1 MERSPYANLRRVI
14 LVSMIL
20 VPLTTFILILGI
32 GYYYFTTSLESSTIA
47 TIKRIVEDHR
57 HMIDSFLTNRKANLE
72 FVLDSYG
79 SQELADPE
87 KLHDILLN
95 LQKESNTFVD
105 LGLFDQEGVHVNYQ
119 GPYKLVGKNYAEAP
133 WFREVLKKG
142 QYVSDIFLGHR
153 RIPHF
158 VIALKRET
166 AGKTWVIRSTIDTY
180 MFNDLVKKIRIG
192 KTGEAY
198 LLNADGIFQTERR
211 SGGNLMNKDPE
222 LMERPSSHT
231 GIKTFIEENS
241 RGDEYLCATTWLKDK
256 NWLLVV
262 RQEKADAFRFLR
274 AAAYV
279 IVLVT
284 FLGGGAIVGIAFLL
298 TGRIVRRM
306 ERLDTEREELGG
318 QLIRASRLAE
328 LGEMATGFAHEIN
341 NPLQVMKSEHALID
355 SIVSE
360 LKEKGDLQPS
370 ESLSELEDSM
380 EQIDLQINRCGAIT
394 QSILKFG
401 RQSEPVVEDIALQKY
416 IPEITTMVEK
426 KAAVQGITL
435 TQEISENTPPVHGDR
450 GQLQQVLLNL
460 YNNAIDAI
468 TSRHGAQGGE
478 LVVGAGEK
486 EDGKVEIFVR
496 DNGSGISPEDRKKIF
511 SPFFTTKP
519 VGKGTGLGLSV
530 CYGIISKMGGIMEVD
545 SEKGVGTTFNVILPA
560 AKQALIH

>member
-20 VPLTTFILILGI
+20 VPLVTFVLILGI

-72 FVLDSYG
+72 FVLDSYPFE
-79 SQELADPE
+79 ELAAPE
-87 KLHDILLN
+87 ELHNILLN
-95 LQKESNTFVD
+95 LQKESSTFVD
-105 LGLFDQEGVHVNYQ
+105 LGLFDQEGIHLNYQ
-119 GPYKLVGKNYAEAP
+119 GPYKLVGKDYAEAP
-133 WFREVLKKG
+133 WFKEVIKKG
-142 QYVSDIFLGHR
+142 QYISDIFLGHR

-158 VIALKRET
+158 IIALKREE
-166 AGKTWVIRSTIDTY
+166 ADKTWVLRSTIDTY

-198 LLNADGIFQTERR
+198 LLNAGGIFQTERR
-211 SGGNLMNKDPE
+211 SGGNLMDKDPE
-222 LMERPSSHT
+222 VIEKPPSHT
-231 GIKTFIEENS
+231 GIKTFIEKDS
-241 RGDEYLCATTWLKDK
+241 RGDEYLYATTWLKDK

-274 AAAYV
+274 AAVYI
-279 IVLVT
+279 IVLIT
-284 FLGGGAIVGIAFLL
+284 ILGGGAIVGIAFLL

-306 ERLDTEREELGG
+306 ERLDAEREQLGG

-341 NPLQVMKSEHALID
+341 NPLQIMKSEHALID

-370 ESLSELEDSM
+370 ESLSEIEESM
-380 EQIDLQINRCGAIT
+380 EQIDIQINRCGAIT

-401 RQSEPVVEDIALQKY
+401 RQSESVVEDIALHKY
-416 IPEITTMVEK
+416 IPEITSMVEK
-426 KAAVQGITL
+426 KATVHGIDL
-435 TQEISENTPPVHGDR
+435 RQEVAEDTPPVHGDR

-460 YNNAIDAI
+460 YNNAFDAI
-468 TSRHGAQGGE
+468 IARHGSKGGE
-478 LVVGAGEK
+478 LVVGAKAK
-486 EDGKVEIFVR
+486 EDGRVEIFVR

-530 CYGIISKMGGIMEVD
+530 CYGIIDKMGGIMEVD
-545 SEKGVGTTFNVILPA
+545 SEKGVGTTFTVTLPA
-560 AKQALIH
+560 AG